1 MSNLTHA
8 YYWEGVEVKP
18 ADYALMLEFD
28 GVQHDLRLSTED
40 SARAVIEKLRK
51 LAMRIERHA

>member
-18 ADYALMLEFD
+18 ADYALMLEFN
-28 GVQHDLRLSTED
+28 GIQYELRLSTED
-40 SARAVIEKLRK
+40 SAGIVADKLSK
-51 LAMRIERHA
+51 LAEDILDA